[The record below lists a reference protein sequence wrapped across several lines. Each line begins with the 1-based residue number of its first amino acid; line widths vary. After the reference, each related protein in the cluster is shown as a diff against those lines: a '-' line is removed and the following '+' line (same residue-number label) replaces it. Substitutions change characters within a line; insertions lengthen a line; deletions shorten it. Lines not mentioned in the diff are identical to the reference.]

1 MYPSVPSFVLNIP
14 VPSCPLSRQEKPKSA
29 SLRMKFE
36 VSSKF
41 YGFISRWAYPLSCMK
56 WSPFIIWWKY
66 VLATFSENLPVS
78 AIKSKSSPP
87 PAYSNTIAKQL
98 CYCPFAFLLIAF
110 SFTAISLMRFSWLRS
125 FITFSSSLSVS
136 RVEVSCLYCFTATYL
151 PSESIASFT
160 LTIMRFT
167 MRNSRLLGP
176 WLLDIRLY
184 IHNFPYD
191 HFPSHEIIM
200 EHSQEST

>member
-1 MYPSVPSFVLNIP
+1 MPSFVRKIP
-14 VPSCPLSRQEKPKSA
+14 VPSWPLKRQEKPKSA
-29 SLRMKFE
+29 IFSIKFD
-36 VSSKF
+36 VSNRF
-41 YGFISRWAYPLSCMK
+41 YGLISLWAYPLSCIK

-66 VLATFSENLPVS
+66 VLATFYENLPVS
-78 AIKSKSSPP
+78 AIKSNSSPP

-98 CYCPFAFLLIAF
+98 YYFPLAFLLIAF
-110 SFTAISLMRFSWLRS
+110 SFTAINLIKFSWLRS
-125 FITFSSSLSVS
+125 FITFNSSFNVS

-160 LTIMRFT
+160 LTITIVT
-167 MRNSRLLGP
+167 MRNSQLQEP
-176 WLLDIRLY
+176 WLLDIHLY

-200 EHSQEST
+200 EHSNKSF